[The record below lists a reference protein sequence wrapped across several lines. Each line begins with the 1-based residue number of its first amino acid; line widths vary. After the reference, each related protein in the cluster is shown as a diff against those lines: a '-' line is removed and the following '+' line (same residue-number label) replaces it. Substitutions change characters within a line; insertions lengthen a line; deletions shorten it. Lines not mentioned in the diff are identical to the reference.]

1 MTVRLAWVPLFAAR
15 VGSAMGEGVETSTV
29 DSVDPL
35 KKIVRLKFQDDFPKS
50 CWNPFQTLAHGY
62 AKANDCE
69 VYRLRKRGKK
79 ELEIEVLI
87 KRLGG
92 LPKNKDPIL
101 DKKKRRR
108 GV

>member
-1 MTVRLAWVPLFAAR
+1 
-15 VGSAMGEGVETSTV
+15 MGEGIETDVV

-35 KKIVRLKFQDDFPKS
+35 KKLVRLKFQDDFPSS

-62 AKANDCE
+62 ANANDCI
-69 VYRLRKRGKK
+69 VHRARKLGNK

-92 LPKNKDPIL
+92 LPQTKDPIL